1 MYVRRAP
8 VIALG
13 LRQVAQRLRAL
24 VRLLISVGVEGVGVE
39 VGRDHLGDLGLEP
52 GDGPGV
58 APLHRS
64 LHALQEALEGDVEC
78 EAVDSQRGG
87 GPLVLRDVGGEAK
100 LEGVLEAGLG
110 FAAEVIA
117 LNKEGHCAQ

>member
-1 MYVRRAP
+1 MLQQQPVRPAPINGRRGRPPLPTPPTPP

-13 LRQVAQRLRAL
+13 RRQVAQLLRAL
-24 VRLLISVGVEGVGVE
+24 VRLLVSVGVE

-52 GDGPGV
+52 GDGPDV

-78 EAVDSQRGG
+78 EAVDDG
-87 GPLVLRDVGGEAK
+87 
-100 LEGVLEAGLG
+100 
-110 FAAEVIA
+110 AEPS
-117 LNKEGHCAQ
+117 LPSGT